1 MSQCFRKPY
10 EPFGE
15 DIIIKVDLC
24 DCTTKTNLRKA
35 TGIDTSNL
43 FLMI

>member
-10 EPFGE
+10 EPFGG
-15 DIIIKVDLC
+15 DINIKVNLC